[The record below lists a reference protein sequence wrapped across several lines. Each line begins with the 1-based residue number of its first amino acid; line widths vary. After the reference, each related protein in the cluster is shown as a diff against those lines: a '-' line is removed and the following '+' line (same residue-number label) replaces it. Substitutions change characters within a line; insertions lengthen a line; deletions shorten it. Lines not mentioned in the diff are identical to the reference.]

1 MIARLLAFLA
11 ILYVLGFAFFAVTL
25 GGPAPGDTPK
35 VDAIVVITGG
45 SGRIEHAARLLAR
58 GEGKRLLIAGADPSV
73 RKADLVHRLGGKRK
87 LFDCCV
93 DLGSESVD
101 TRSNAEEAKR
111 WIDRALAIDPDD
123 SHIKYNAA
131 CVWAQL
137 GELDKAFDLLEE
149 WAMHSGRENRE
160 WMLHDPDLAALRG
173 HPRHKVILDLIDARI
188 AAEARQVQPIS

>member
-25 GGPAPGDTPK
+25 DGPAPADTPK

-45 SGRIEHAARLLAR
+45 KGRIEHAAKLLAD

-73 RKADLVHRLGGKRK
+73 RKADLVHRLGGKRR
-87 LFDCCV
+87 LFECCV

-111 WIDRALAIDPDD
+111 WMERRKFHSLRLVTSDWHMRRARYEFNRQFDDGTTIVPDGVKTEP
-123 SHIKYNAA
+123 SFATLFAEYNKYILRRLS
-131 CVWAQL
+131 VW
-137 GELDKAFDLLEE
+137 LD
-149 WAMHSGRENRE
+149 
-160 WMLHDPDLAALRG
+160 
-173 HPRHKVILDLIDARI
+173 I
-188 AAEARQVQPIS
+188 